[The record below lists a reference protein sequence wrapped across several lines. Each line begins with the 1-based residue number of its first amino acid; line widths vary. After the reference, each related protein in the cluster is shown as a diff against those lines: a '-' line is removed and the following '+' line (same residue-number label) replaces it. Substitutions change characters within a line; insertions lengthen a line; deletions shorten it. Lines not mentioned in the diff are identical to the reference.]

1 MARSKKEIDKELMY
15 KKLMPTAN
23 VAADNIEQPES
34 ENAAKSVVSQP
45 VPAAA
50 PAVSAPVQPPAA
62 PSVSAP
68 SGVPAAENVPSPLP
82 SAAAAIIS
90 GSVPEPQ
97 GEVVNVMELMVNAR
111 IAAAM
116 EKFRCCTCDKC
127 KKDVTAITLN
137 KLIPC
142 YILSTDDAKRIE
154 AEAKFAG
161 QVATGIV
168 QAILTVKARPTHD

>member
-23 VAADNIEQPES
+23 AAES
-34 ENAAKSVVSQP
+34 EAEPKAAEAE
-45 VPAAA
+45 PAAA
-50 PAVSAPVQPPAA
+50 PPAEKKASALTPPPAA
-62 PSVSAP
+62 AAP
-68 SGVPAAENVPSPLP
+68 APKPEAKAPAADI
-82 SAAAAIIS
+82 SAAAAAIVS
-90 GSVPEPQ
+90 GSAPLEE
-97 GEVVNVMELMVNAR
+97 GELVNVMELMVNAR
-111 IAAAM
+111 IDAAM

-137 KLIPC
+137 KLVPC
-142 YILSTDDAKRIE
+142 YILSTDDKKRGE